1 MLRLVARVRQWWHPG
16 PASAAAPY
24 EVACACGEVL
34 RGRRLVRHQVRRCGR
49 CGQSVFVLP
58 SSPLAEG
65 GTSQAQAGTA
75 GGPAGR
81 NRQAARSVWL
91 WPLLAAVPTLA
102 LVVGAY
108 AVVLQS
114 FRQPPPASAPRGAA
128 DSDTHLEAGR
138 KALAVG
144 KFRLA
149 ADELQQAVARLESRP
164 EGRRS
169 AEARDAAQLHRQ
181 AALLADLLSQ
191 SVGEILQLA
200 AGSHEEEWQAKF
212 TQDYRT
218 RAVVFDADVTR
229 DGAGQYRIDYHVR
242 AGAEPARIEVGD
254 LKLLAALPRERPPRL
269 LFGARLASVS
279 REPGGVW
286 VVRFQ
291 PDSGVLLTDPGAGA
305 ACCPLPVDDDE
316 LPALLRRQKAWL
328 DELP

>member
-16 PASAAAPY
+16 PAASAAPY

-34 RGRRLVRHQVRRCGR
+34 RGRRQARHQVLHCGR
-49 CGQSVFVLP
+49 CGQPVFVLP

-65 GTSQAQAGTA
+65 ETSVGAA
-75 GGPAGR
+75 GGPGARNGQAGR
-81 NRQAARSVWL
+81 PVWL

-102 LVVGAY
+102 LVIGAY
-108 AVVLQS
+108 AVVLHALN
-114 FRQPPPASAPRGAA
+114 RPPPASAPGDSA
-128 DSDTHLEAGR
+128 DSDAHLQAGR
-138 KALAVG
+138 KALAAG
-144 KFRLA
+144 RFRLA
-149 ADELQQAVARLESRP
+149 ADELQKAVARLDSQP
-164 EGRRS
+164 ERRRG
-169 AEARDAAQLHRQ
+169 AEGRDAAQLHRQ

-191 SVGEILQLA
+191 SLGEILQLA
-200 AGSHEEEWQAKF
+200 VGSHEEEWQAKF

-218 RAVVFDADVTR
+218 RAVVFDADVAR
-229 DGAGQYRIDYHVR
+229 DGAGQYRIDYDVR

-254 LKLLAALPRERPPRL
+254 LKLLAALPRDRPPRL
-269 LFGARLASVS
+269 LFGARLASIS

-291 PDSGVLLTDPGAGA
+291 PDSGVLLTDPGAVV
-305 ACCPLPVDDDE
+305 ACCPPSDDDE